1 MFPLMFSPMVPNL
14 RKLWNDYNI
23 PPTVY
28 ALLNS
33 YVNFSKEE
41 PEKIKDLAK
50 LGRTMFF
57 DFEYP
62 LTNKITK
69 EQFETMILNHFLMR
83 RIGYDTVTAFNIALS
98 VKINEIMP
106 KYNILFNA
114 LDGWEIFN
122 SGETTTRTMTD
133 NTISES
139 ESTVSTN
146 NSNSNTSS
154 NTTDNRFSNTPQNA
168 IQDVQAGKYVSEYTY
183 THTTANSQD
192 TGTSS
197 STAGNSGEDNKTVNE
212 TITKTPADK
221 IKVYTEFV
229 KNYNNIFSMIFED
242 LEPLFYQIAL

>member
-1 MFPLMFSPMVPNL
+1 MFPLMFSPVVPNL
-14 RKLWNDYNI
+14 HKLGNDYSI

-50 LGRTMFF
+50 LGRSMFF

-62 LTNKITK
+62 LSNKITK

-133 NTISES
+133 NTTSES
-139 ESTVSTN
+139 ESTVSAT
-146 NSNSNTSS
+146 NSNSSS
-154 NTTDNRFSNTPQNA
+154 NITDNRFSNTPQNA
-168 IQDVQAGKYVSEYTY
+168 IQDVQSGKYVSEYTY
-183 THTTANSQD
+183 TNTNTQD
-192 TGTSS
+192 NGTSS
-197 STAGNSGEDNKTVNE
+197 STVGNSGEDNKTVNE